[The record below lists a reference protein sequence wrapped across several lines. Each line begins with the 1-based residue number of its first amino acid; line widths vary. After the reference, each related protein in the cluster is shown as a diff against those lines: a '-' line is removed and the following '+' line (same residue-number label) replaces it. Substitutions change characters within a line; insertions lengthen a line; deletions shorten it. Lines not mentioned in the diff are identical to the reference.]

1 MEACADADNVRV
13 CWNSNDTD
21 LEGEGI
27 EANFAMVKNRL
38 AHVTH
43 IRGVSLAP
51 NYPFAK
57 LAKLL
62 VEADYDGHVC
72 LEAAK
77 LPSGDIVAALAE
89 QRGLFMNLIT
99 EARKAAA

>member
-1 MEACADADNVRV
+1 
-13 CWNSNDTD
+13 
-21 LEGEGI
+21 
-27 EANFAMVKNRL
+27 
-38 AHVTH
+38 
-43 IRGVSLAP
+43 
-51 NYPFAK
+51 
-57 LAKLL
+57 
-62 VEADYDGHVC
+62 VC